1 MGEGSRA
8 PVAESLYIDGCW
20 GASSS
25 GLTFAVEDPAD
36 LSVIAHV
43 ADADTDD
50 ARRAAEAA
58 ARAFPA
64 WRSRAPRERAEIL
77 RSAFDAMVDQA
88 DALADLI
95 VRENGK
101 PRSEASAEVAYA
113 AEFLRWFSEEA
124 VRVPGYLTT
133 APVTGRRILEV
144 AEPVGVALLIA
155 PWNLPAAMVTRK
167 LAPALAAGCTV
178 VLKPASEAPLTSLAI
193 ARVMEQCGVPAG
205 VINVI
210 PTTRDAHVVADLM
223 ASGPVRA
230 LSFTGSTRVG
240 KILLRQ
246 AADRVIRCS
255 MELGGN
261 APFIVLDDADVELA
275 VSNALVAKMRQN
287 SQACTAAN
295 RFLVHVSVAE
305 EFTERLTYAMS
316 ALRVGDGRDPA
327 TQVGPLASAT
337 ARDGVEGKVAA
348 AVAEGARVRTGG
360 ERGPGRGYY
369 YQPTVL
375 DHVAADDPL
384 LQQEIF
390 GPVAP
395 VVEFGTDE
403 EAVRLANA
411 VDVGLGSY
419 IHSGDLER
427 ALRIAEA
434 LEVGMVGINT
444 GVFSDPA
451 APFGGVKESGLGR
464 EGGRHGMGEFLETKY
479 ISVSW
484 GHAP

>member
-1 MGEGSRA
+1 MGEASQSA
-8 PVAESLYIDGCW
+8 LSESLFIDGSW
-20 GASSS
+20 EAASSGS
-25 GLTFAVEDPAD
+25 HFAVDNPAD
-36 LSVIAHV
+36 RSVIANV
-43 ADADTDD
+43 ADADADD

-58 ARAFPA
+58 ERALPA
-64 WRSRAPRERAEIL
+64 WRSHAPRERAEIL
-77 RSAFDAMVDQA
+77 RSVFAAMTDRA

-101 PRSEASAEVAYA
+101 PRSEAMAEVAYA
-113 AEFLRWFSEEA
+113 AEFFRWFSEEA

-167 LAPALAAGCTV
+167 IAPALAAGCTV
-178 VLKPASEAPLTSLAI
+178 VVKPASEAPLTSLALVRI
-193 ARVMEQCGVPAG
+193 MQECGVPPG
-205 VINVI
+205 VVNVI

-223 ASGPVRA
+223 AAGPVRA
-230 LSFTGSTRVG
+230 VSFTGSTRVG

-261 APFIVLDDADVELA
+261 APFIVLDDADVDLA

-287 SQACTAAN
+287 AQACTAAN
-295 RFLVHVSVAE
+295 RFLVHASVAK
-305 EFTERLTYAMS
+305 EFTEHLAHAMS
-316 ALRVGDGRDPA
+316 ALRVGDGMDPA

-337 ARDGVEGKVAA
+337 AREGVESKVAA
-348 AVAEGARVRTGG
+348 AVALGARIRTGG
-360 ERGPGRGYY
+360 ERGEGPGYY

-395 VVEFGTDE
+395 VVEFRTDE
-403 EAVRLANA
+403 EAVRLSNA

-419 IHSGDLER
+419 IHSEDLGR

-434 LEVGMVGINT
+434 LEVGMVGVNT

-464 EGGRHGMGEFLETKY
+464 EGGRHGVGEFLETKY